1 MITQILNFGTEAHNR
16 NGKCV
21 RDVKANQAR
30 AVFPAVMKG
39 SLTGICMKLSRSHL
53 TDLARERERRDGARS
68 QYK

>member
-1 MITQILNFGTEAHNR
+1 MCKVEL
-16 NGKCV
+16 
-21 RDVKANQAR
+21 RDVKANQVR
-30 AVFPAVMKG
+30 AVFTAVMKG